1 MLLNWFR
8 QGAVSARNARS
19 NRPRRHS
26 LRTGSVLELLENR
39 TLLAATLFVDTNNH
53 TGVANGSATKPFTTI
68 QAAVAAA
75 QADDV
80 IKVARG
86 TYSENVVIPDT
97 TLQLQGGFVGGT
109 ESAYATGKAGDFA
122 VATPATNVTRIV
134 GASDEPTLYVR
145 FQTNT
150 TVGIDGFNISG
161 GLHGIYVQPN
171 SGENEVATVLITHN
185 VIENNGPAALQ
196 SSGGDFAF
204 NGGGIYTVNAKVTI
218 SNNVIRNNNANRG
231 GGLYVASEV
240 DYTVTDNLIANNT
253 GYDDHGGGVVLVPLP
268 VAAVGTGAFSRNVIS
283 GNVASKA
290 YTYGWGGGMLV
301 PGEPNNPTAY
311 KPVILSNNVWNG
323 NSAPSVGGALFVD
336 DGAKAMLDHE
346 LMYGNFTTSP
356 VSSGGAIFLE
366 GSGGGDENM
375 GNDVGS
381 MMTITNSTFANN
393 YNNNTES
400 QRGNGVFVD
409 EFSKLTVSNSIFWD
423 NVDDLDVD
431 ETSTLTVTYSDVQET
446 WPGTGNI
453 SVDPLFANAAAGDYH
468 LKSPNGRFDP
478 TARGGAGGFVFDS
491 VRSPAIDAGDPV
503 SPFANETA
511 PNGGRIN
518 LGFEGNTPQAS
529 RSSFN
534 LASLGTAGTTI
545 FGVDGSDE
553 SGRSV
558 SNAGDV
564 NGDGFD
570 DLIIGARYGD
580 GADNSKTSAGESY
593 IVFGSASPQATI
605 NLANLG
611 SAGITIFGA
620 DTGDQLGTSVS
631 GAGDVNGDGFDDL
644 IVGAFGGD
652 AAGNSR
658 SGTGE
663 SCVVFGGTSLPMT
676 INVATPGA
684 VSITI
689 FGVDG
694 GDQSGSSVSGA
705 GDVNGDGFDDLLI
718 GATSGDGA
726 SNTVFGAG
734 ETYIV
739 FGGASLPTMID
750 LANLG
755 STGVRIFGVDNV
767 DISAKSVA
775 NAGDVNGDGFD
786 DIIIGAYQAAA
797 AGNAKPFAG
806 ESYLIFGGPSLP
818 TTINLANLGS
828 AGITIFGADAD
839 DRSGISVST
848 AGDVNA
854 DGFDDL
860 LIGASG
866 ARIPGNSVDIVS
878 AGKSYLIFG
887 AMAMPSTIDLASL
900 GSAGVTIL
908 GAPMPAFSGC
918 SVSAAGD
925 FNADGFD
932 DLLIGAFASNA
943 RGALGPVTGQGYLVF
958 GSASLPATISLA
970 NLGSSGLEILGV
982 DERDYSGTSVS
993 NAGDVNGDGFDDLLV
1008 GAPKA
1013 DGAGNVTADSG
1024 ESYLIFGGDYKSS
1037 VTHLGTVAAEV
1048 LTGNAS
1054 ANVMVGGRA
1063 NDTLIGNGGADV
1075 LVGGEGSDTLAISNL
1090 AFRRIAGGNGLDM
1103 LRLDG
1108 AGLSLNLTTL
1118 ADNKLTD
1125 IEVIN
1130 ITGSGNNSLT
1140 LNVHEVLEISSTSN
1154 TLLVRRNAGDTVNIG
1169 SGWTQLANQTFGS
1182 TTYNYYSQGAARLGV
1197 EKTDNTAPTAD
1208 IVDISPDPRINSA
1221 GIVTVTFNEPVTGVD
1236 LSDFQLTRD
1245 SKSLSLNGITLN
1257 GSGASYTLDLS
1268 SVTALPGNYAL
1279 TLKAS
1284 NSGIRDAAL
1293 NAFTADASDAWAT
1306 TGVSIN
1312 LTTNQKL
1319 VVQAASGNL
1328 QVLINDVVDTTYSSI
1343 PAATLQGITITGGTG
1358 NNLIDLSGVTPTAF
1372 SRAGGVTV
1380 SVQGGAGNDSLLGS
1394 AFADQLNGGEGN
1406 DLLSGGVGND
1416 SLNGGAGVDGFR
1428 DVAYTDFVQGQIR
1441 DISLTNT
1448 SFLVKVGA
1456 GTLSADS
1463 LQEFEFADITGG
1475 LMRDR
1480 INAGGFTNSAVTT
1493 ISGGGGNDVIT
1504 GTAGADM
1511 IMSLTGADLLNGGG
1525 GSDTVFAGSGNDT
1538 ISGGDGADNLNGQNG
1553 DDSILGDAGND
1564 VITGGAGVDTLAGGL
1579 DNDFLSG
1586 QTEAGLLS
1594 GGDGNDTL
1602 QGNTAND
1609 TLNGEAGDDRLFGL
1623 QSDDVL
1629 SGGDGAD
1636 SLLGGVGNDSLNA
1649 GAGADTLQG
1658 DVGNDTLDGGA
1669 DFDRINEVL
1678 DTSFTVV
1685 GINLSSSGLGVDTV
1699 SAIERIQLSGGAGD
1713 NLLDAR
1719 QSSVPVFLSG
1729 GAGNDTLLGGSK
1741 ADGIVGGDGDDVL
1754 SGGGGNDVLEGSAGT
1769 DYLFEQADTN
1779 FTINGVTITSSA
1791 TGSDTPTTVERIVLI
1806 GGISANKLDATLATI
1821 PVVLIGGRGND
1832 TLLGGSQSDTLSGG
1846 NRNDSTVAGSDGVD
1860 SLDGGSGADV
1870 LENDSADTLVLG
1882 AGDTAIADVFAQL
1895 PNWVDAL

>member
-1 MLLNWFR
+1 MLLNWLFP
-8 QGAVSARNARS
+8 GAVSARNAHS
-19 NRPRRHS
+19 NRPRRPSH
-26 LRTGSVLELLENR
+26 RTGSVLELLENR
-39 TLLAATLFVDTNNH
+39 TLLAATLFVDANNH
-53 TGVANGSATKPFTTI
+53 TGVANGSATKPFTSI
-68 QAAVAAA
+68 QAAVTAA

-86 TYSENVVIPDT
+86 TYSENIVIPDT

-122 VATPATNVTRIV
+122 VAAPGTNVTRIV

-145 FQTNT
+145 FQTDT
-150 TVGIDGFNISG
+150 TVGIDGFTISG
-161 GLHGIYVQPN
+161 GLHGIYIQPN

-196 SSGGDFAF
+196 ASGGDFAF

-231 GGLYVASEV
+231 GGLYIASEV
-240 DYTVTDNLIANNT
+240 DYTITDNLIANNT

-268 VAAVGTGAFSRNVIS
+268 VAATGIGTFSRNVIS

-290 YTYGWGGGMLV
+290 FDYGWGGGMLV
-301 PGEPNNPTAY
+301 PGDPNNTAAY
-311 KPVILSNNVWNG
+311 KPVILSNNVWSG

-356 VSSGGAIFLE
+356 GSSGGAIFLE
-366 GSGGGDENM
+366 GSGGGDEDL

-381 MMTITNSTFANN
+381 IMTITNSTFANN
-393 YNNNTES
+393 RSNNTEGE
-400 QRGNGVFVD
+400 RGNGAFVD

-453 SVDPLFANAAAGDYH
+453 SVEPLFANAAAGDYH

-478 TARGGAGGFVFDS
+478 AARGGAGGFVFDS
-491 VRSPAIDAGDPV
+491 VRSPAIDAGDPA
-503 SPFANETA
+503 SPFVNETA

-545 FGVDGSDE
+545 FGIDAVDY

-558 SNAGDV
+558 SSAGDV

-570 DLIIGARYGD
+570 DLIIGAPTGD
-580 GADNSKTSAGESY
+580 AAGNGKQDAGESY
-593 IVFGSASPQATI
+593 VIFGGATLPATI

-611 SAGITIFGA
+611 SAGSTIFGADPGDESGVSVSSAGDVNGDGFDDLLVGARLGDAAGNAKSSAGESYVIFGRASFPATIDLASPASASITIFGA
-620 DTGDQLGTSVS
+620 EFGDTSGTSTS
-631 GAGDVNGDGFDDL
+631 SAGDVNGDGFDDL
-644 IVGAFGGD
+644 IIGAVS
-652 AAGNSR
+652 GNGSTNTIL
-658 SGTGE
+658 GAGE
-663 SCVVFGGTSLPMT
+663 SYIVFGGTSLPPMLDLANLGLAGTT
-676 INVATPGA
+676 IFGIDSADLSGRSVSGVGDVNGDGFDDLIIGAHNSAGNNNATMGA
-684 VSITI
+684 GESYVIFGRLSFPTTIELASLTSSGITI
-689 FGVDG
+689 FGRDPNG
-694 GDQSGSSVSGA
+694 VSGYSVTDA

-718 GATSGDGA
+718 GAPSADTP
-726 SNTVFGAG
+726 TVVAGESYVLFGA
-734 ETYIV
+734 
-739 FGGASLPTMID
+739 ASLPTTID
-750 LANLG
+750 LASTGSSGITIRGAGPFNRSGTSVSSAGDVNSDGFDDLLIGATGGDSDGDPASNTGVSYILFGSASPPVIVDLASLG
-755 STGVRIFGVDNV
+755 SSGLEVLGVDTH
-767 DISAKSVA
+767 DYSGISVSG
-775 NAGDVNGDGFD
+775 AGDVNGDGFD
-786 DIIIGAYQAAA
+786 D
-797 AGNAKPFAG
+797 F
-806 ESYLIFGGPSLP
+806 
-818 TTINLANLGS
+818 
-828 AGITIFGADAD
+828 
-839 DRSGISVST
+839 
-848 AGDVNA
+848 
-854 DGFDDL
+854 
-860 LIGASG
+860 LIGAS
-866 ARIPGNSVDIVS
+866 
-878 AGKSYLIFG
+878 
-887 AMAMPSTIDLASL
+887 
-900 GSAGVTIL
+900 
-908 GAPMPAFSGC
+908 
-918 SVSAAGD
+918 
-925 FNADGFD
+925 
-932 DLLIGAFASNA
+932 
-943 RGALGPVTGQGYLVF
+943 
-958 GSASLPATISLA
+958 
-970 NLGSSGLEILGV
+970 
-982 DERDYSGTSVS
+982 
-993 NAGDVNGDGFDDLLV
+993 
-1008 GAPKA
+1008 KA
-1013 DGAGNVTADSG
+1013 DGVGNATADAG
-1024 ESYLIFGGDYKSS
+1024 ESYLIFGGDYTSS
-1037 VTHLGTVAAEV
+1037 VTHAGTVAAET

-1090 AFRRIAGGNGLDM
+1090 AFRRVAGGNGLDM

-1118 ADNKLTD
+1118 ADSKLTD

-1140 LNVHEVLEISSTSN
+1140 LNVHEVLEISSSSN
-1154 TLLVRRNAGDTVNIG
+1154 TLLVRRNAGDTINIG

-1208 IVDISPDPRINSA
+1208 IVDISPDPRISSA
-1221 GIVTVTFNEPVTGVD
+1221 SIVTVTFNEPVTGVD
-1236 LSDFQLTRD
+1236 LSDFQLTRGGNAV
-1245 SKSLSLNGITLN
+1245 SLNGVAFN
-1257 GSGASYTLDLS
+1257 GSGSSYTLDLS

-1279 TLKAS
+1279 TLKAL

-1293 NAFTADASDAWAT
+1293 NVFTADAADAWAT
-1306 TGVSIN
+1306 TGISIN
-1312 LTTNQKL
+1312 LTTSQKL

-1343 PAATLQGITITGGTG
+1343 PAATLQGIAITGGTG
-1358 NNLIDLSGVTPTAF
+1358 NNLIDLTGVTTTAF

-1380 SVQGGAGNDSLLGS
+1380 SVQGGAGNDTLLGS

-1416 SLNGGAGVDGFR
+1416 SLNGGAGTDGFR

-1441 DISLTNT
+1441 DISLTST

-1463 LQEFEFADITGG
+1463 LLDFEFADITGG

-1480 INAGGFTNSAVTT
+1480 INAASFTNSAVTT
-1493 ISGGGGNDVIT
+1493 ISGGGGNDVVT

-1525 GSDTVFAGSGNDT
+1525 GSDTIFAGSGNDT

-1553 DDSILGDAGND
+1553 DDCILGEAGND
-1564 VITGGAGVDTLAGGL
+1564 VLIGGAGVDTLAGGL

-1586 QTEAGLLS
+1586 QTEAGLLN

-1623 QSDDVL
+1623 QGNDIL

-1636 SLLGGVGNDSLNA
+1636 SLLGALGNDSLNA

-1678 DTSFTVV
+1678 DTNFTVV

-1713 NLLDAR
+1713 NVLDAR

-1754 SGGGGNDVLEGSAGT
+1754 SGGGGNDVLEGGVGT

-1779 FTINGVTITSSA
+1779 FTINGVTITSAA

-1846 NRNDSTVAGSDGVD
+1846 NRNDSTVAGSDGAD
-1860 SLDGGSGADV
+1860 SLDGGSGVDV
-1870 LENDSADTLVLG
+1870 LENDPADALVPG
-1882 AGDTAIADVFAQL
+1882 VGDTTIADVFTLL
-1895 PNWVDAL
+1895 PSWVDAL